1 MRQIAVAGQMAFGI
15 RLAISLVIQ
24 PPEGR
29 GQSAE
34 RPCQPKLG
42 AEDAIHKTQ
51 LGLAG
56 KRQAAFGFRLD
67 FRERRSDRQ
76 AERDRCGASCNP
88 QTPGRQPDTRRR
100 TPGVPSR
107 WPLARVSRPRH
118 HERDRRTRRCALD
131 SASGRV
137 SRPGH
142 IRVGRSDIPLCSCR
156 SADRQERPTR
166 HSRNTTHRSCRIRG

>member
-1 MRQIAVAGQMAFGI
+1 MALGI
-15 RLAISLVIQ
+15 TLVISLVIQ

-76 AERDRCGASCNP
+76 AERDRCVAAVTRKRQVADPIRGVERPAH
-88 QTPGRQPDTRRR
+88 QVLAAGR
-100 TPGVPSR
+100 VF
-107 WPLARVSRPRH
+107 RPRH
-118 HERDRRTRRCALD
+118 HERAHAQVGSRLITRQAAFLD
-131 SASGRV
+131 QVV
-137 SRPGH
+137 SELAEPISVSVVAKARPGKE
-142 IRVGRSDIPLCSCR
+142 GQEDIAVAR
-156 SADRQERPTR
+156 RIAVAVFEAETDQAADDE
-166 HSRNTTHRSCRIRG
+166 